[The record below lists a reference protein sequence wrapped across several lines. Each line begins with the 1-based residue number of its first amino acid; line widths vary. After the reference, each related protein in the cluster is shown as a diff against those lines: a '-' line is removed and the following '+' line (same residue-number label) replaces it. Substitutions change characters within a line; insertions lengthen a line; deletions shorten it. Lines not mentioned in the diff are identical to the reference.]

1 MLSFQQ
7 FREEQGKTSVTITV
21 EGGGKLWMAQITE
34 LDNRPADDRYLAGM
48 GLTTS
53 ATGRSGWEAL
63 ANLARHMKNA
73 GFLD

>member
-1 MLSFQQ
+1 MKTFQAFLEQIETASATIKIKGGGELWQAEIVEPDDRMLS
-7 FREEQGKTSVTITV
+7 
-21 EGGGKLWMAQITE
+21 
-34 LDNRPADDRYLAGM
+34 GM

-63 ANLARHMKNA
+63 ANLANHMKNA